1 MPDNDDRMER
11 EINEILDKIERF
23 PDPESRRA
31 RARKRF
37 LRRIAGGSADQQRAL
52 IRRLS
57 GIAVSQ
63 VMLTSFLLILGSFFL
78 GRFLGP
84 MKSWMLLA
92 GVFLFVSSFG
102 IMVFTRNGSGQTQHW
117 RGQDVTLQSESLAT
131 RLRRWFANRRA
142 HR

>member
-1 MPDNDDRMER
+1 MGER
-11 EINEILDKIERF
+11 YLCRWTGN
-23 PDPESRRA
+23 
-31 RARKRF
+31 
-37 LRRIAGGSADQQRAL
+37 RIDHSVPPQKT
-52 IRRLS
+52 RRLS

-117 RGQDVTLQSESLAT
+117 RGQDVTLRSESLAT